1 MTLVEKHV
9 IEEMEQIVEGGG
21 DVIETVLKLVQPCQI
36 HNADQLSDWSLSYIA
51 NNYNTACRRCNPDKI
66 FSRNKI
72 FSLVDFRKYFAA
84 WCQKIRPI
92 STSTDGHQF
101 GRISTFSEKNI
112 YKCCCQVSE
121 GLWHVSKTAEW
132 TEKVRKTSKP
142 ETHKVCIARR
152 DLFRLWMQLFPE
164 NHHQDVSASQI
175 NLGKDL
181 DNSLLV
187 KYNLELETRASTAN
201 NYQR

>member
-1 MTLVEKHV
+1 MSGSNRVGKQVQNATSFLTPPKYSQKHSSQIFSRLVLPRLMTLVEKHV

-72 FSLVDFRKYFAA
+72 FSLVDFLKYFAA

-101 GRISTFSEKNI
+101 GRISTFSERKIFTN
-112 YKCCCQVSE
+112 V
-121 GLWHVSKTAEW
+121 V
-132 TEKVRKTSKP
+132 VRY
-142 ETHKVCIARR
+142 
-152 DLFRLWMQLFPE
+152 L
-164 NHHQDVSASQI
+164 
-175 NLGKDL
+175 KDY
-181 DNSLLV
+181 DM
-187 KYNLELETRASTAN
+187 
-201 NYQR
+201 YQRQLSEQKRSEKPQNLKRTRFVLQKRFV